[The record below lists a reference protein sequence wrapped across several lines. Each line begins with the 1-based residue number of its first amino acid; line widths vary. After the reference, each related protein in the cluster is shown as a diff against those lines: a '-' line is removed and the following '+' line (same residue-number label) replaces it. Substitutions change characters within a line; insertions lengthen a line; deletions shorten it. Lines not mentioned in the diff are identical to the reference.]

1 MIWSLDKQSN
11 KDSTAADITED
22 VNNKAVRVF
31 IILCLGRED
40 TLQWFIKMNIWSILT
55 LANGAT
61 LQHKYTLD
69 PLTALVTTA
78 TYSHLQFWKTV
89 VFVPEQPWHRWILAP
104 NWVLGKVNKRVIES
118 S

>member
-69 PLTALVTTA
+69 PLTTLVTTAA

-89 VFVPEQPWHRWILAP
+89 VFVPEQPWHR
-104 NWVLGKVNKRVIES
+104 
-118 S
+118 